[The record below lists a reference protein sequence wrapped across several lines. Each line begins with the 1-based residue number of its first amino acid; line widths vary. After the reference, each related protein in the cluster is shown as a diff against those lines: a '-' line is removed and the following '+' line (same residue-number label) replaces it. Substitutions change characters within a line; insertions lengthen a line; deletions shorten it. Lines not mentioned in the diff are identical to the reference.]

1 MNNTPRYLIYA
12 SLVSLAFA
20 VLGGLWLVWHT
31 IEEGRALERQN
42 RELQATLEASRIR
55 VENFCEYP
63 SDVLCRVDE
72 RSGTVAGAL
81 PGNIPGLD
89 ELVGTPAPLEA
100 KAKLPAPADASPSKA
115 LENIQKVAQAQ
126 SAVEAKASQAASV
139 AEEKTTPAALPV
151 PEKKQPDAKE
161 VKSEEPI
168 APAPVVS
175 VVETVK
181 AAPEATP
188 VPTKVDPVVES
199 PLPQKEEIKSTDTDA
214 KPEVKQEAV
223 AKPATPAAEVNAEPV
238 VVPTYTQEFSGK
250 LSDMLPE
257 KPADSSK
264 EQKKATS
271 SDNKK
276 VAKPIAPKQTT
287 EKRMSWSRVE
297 QDGDIFVFTIAGAG
311 DSIKATGK
319 LRPSPW
325 RYELE
330 LDGLFEVRQHSGIAN
345 RLVKA
350 MKAQTKNGKT
360 VIVFPLKAKPYKST
374 IHQIDARTISVRI
387 R

>member
-42 RELQATLEASRIR
+42 RELQASLEASRIR

-89 ELVGTPAPLEA
+89 ELVGSPAPHEE
-100 KAKLPAPADASPSKA
+100 KSKLPAPADISPAKA

-126 SAVEAKASQAASV
+126 SDVEAKANKATSV
-139 AEEKTTPAALPV
+139 VEETPAPAAQPV
-151 PEKKQPDAKE
+151 TEKAQPDAKD
-161 VKSEEPI
+161 VKAEELVV
-168 APAPVVS
+168 PAPVVS
-175 VVETVK
+175 VVEAAK

-188 VPTKVDPVVES
+188 APTKVEPVAEV
-199 PLPQKEEIKSTDTDA
+199 PLPQKEENKAADTEA
-214 KPEVKQEAV
+214 KPEEKKETVVE
-223 AKPATPAAEVNAEPV
+223 PTTPAAEAIAAPAVAPS
-238 VVPTYTQEFSGK
+238 YTQEFSGK
-250 LSDMLPE
+250 LSDIVPE
-257 KPADSSK
+257 EPASASK
-264 EQKKATS
+264 AQEKAAAT
-271 SDNKK
+271 DNKK
-276 VAKPIAPKQTT
+276 EVKPSAPKQAT

-297 QDGDIFVFTIAGAG
+297 QDGDIFVFTITGAG
-311 DSIKATGK
+311 ESLKANGK

-330 LDGLFEVRQHSGIAN
+330 LDGLFDVRQHTGISN
-345 RLVKA
+345 RLVKG
-350 MKAQTKNGKT
+350 MKIQSRNGKT
-360 VIVFPLKAKPYKST
+360 VIVFSLKAKPYKST
-374 IHQIDARTISVRI
+374 LHQIDARTLSVRI